1 MASTSY
7 ENKKS
12 DGLYA
17 FFILTYAL
25 MLLTWGIMAVF
36 QMRAAAATDTAAPP
50 SAFGMVLFLLGGF
63 SPTIAGAIM
72 AWRVQGRDGLR
83 DLWKRF
89 IQFRLGGVWYW
100 YLVVIL
106 GLPLLVRGL
115 QAVVFALR
123 GGTFV
128 EPPFVAQPVSLIGL
142 TVMMFL
148 FGPFSEEFGW
158 RGFAL
163 DRLLTRWNALISSL
177 MLGVLWAF
185 WHLPL
190 FFIPG
195 TSQQQM
201 GNPVAMFTGFAV
213 EVVAMSVLFT
223 WGDPVSHGL
232 ELCAKSCAH
241 GSGWHYWVGC
251 APHGDGWP
259 RGVGG
264 DRGRGLWNQLAARSA
279 WLNTKRSK
287 NKLEKENTNEY

>member
-89 IQFRLGGVWYW
+89 IQFRLGGVWY
-100 YLVVIL
+100 LVVIL

-128 EPPFVAQPVSLIGL
+128 E
-142 TVMMFL
+142 
-148 FGPFSEEFGW
+148 

-223 WGDPVSHGL
+223 WVYVNTARSIWGAILFHMALNYALNLVL
-232 ELCAKSCAH
+232 MVA
-241 GSGWHYWVGC
+241 
-251 APHGDGWP
+251 
-259 RGVGG
+259 GG
-264 DRGRGLWNQLAARSA
+264 TIGLAAHLTGTVGLVA
-279 WLNTKRSK
+279 LAVIVAAVYG
-287 NKLEKENTNEY
+287 TNLQRGQHG

>member
-1 MASTSY
+1 MKRTFNSHERKEA
-7 ENKKS
+7 N
-12 DGLYA
+12 GLWA
-17 FFILTYAL
+17 FFILTYVL
-25 MLLTWGIMAVF
+25 MLLTWGVMAVF
-36 QMRAAAATDTAAPP
+36 QMRAAAATDTGAPP
-50 SAFGMVLFLLGGF
+50 SALGMVLFLLGGF
-63 SPTIAGAIM
+63 SPSIAGTIM

-89 IQFRLGGVWYW
+89 VRFRLGGAW
-100 YLVVIL
+100 YLAIL

-115 QAVVFALR
+115 QAMVFALG

-128 EPPFVAQPVSLIGL
+128 KPPFVAQPLSLIGL

-177 MLGVLWAF
+177 ILGVLWAF

-195 TSQQQM
+195 TAQQQM
-201 GNPVAMFTGFAV
+201 GNPVPMFTGFAV

-223 WGDPVSHGL
+223 WVYVNTARSIWGAILFHMLLNYTSNLVL
-232 ELCAKSCAH
+232 M
-241 GSGWHYWVGC
+241 VT
-251 APHGDGWP
+251 
-259 RGVGG
+259 GG
-264 DRGRGLWNQLAARSA
+264 TMGLAAHLTGTVGLVVLAVIVAAVYGANLQRGQHD
-279 WLNTKRSK
+279 
-287 NKLEKENTNEY
+287 